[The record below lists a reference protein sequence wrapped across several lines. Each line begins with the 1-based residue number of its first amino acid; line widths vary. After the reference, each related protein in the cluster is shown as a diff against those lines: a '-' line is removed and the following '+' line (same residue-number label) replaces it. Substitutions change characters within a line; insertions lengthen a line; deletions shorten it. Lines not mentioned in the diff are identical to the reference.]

1 VSPTLRPTPEQE
13 AALQAFRSGKDLK
26 LIAVAGSGKTTTL
39 RLMAEAAPHKR
50 LMYLAFN
57 SSVKTEGKRKMPR
70 NVQVLTLHGLAYR
83 EMVRRDP
90 HLRRKFGQGRGQIR
104 AHHIHQALS
113 GVSRMGS
120 YVLRATL
127 GNFLRSNLQNPTPA
141 MIPVRYRQ
149 ILARG
154 GRQDEEGTLLEGVRQ
169 LWQRI
174 QDPSDPFPLSHDA
187 YVKLW
192 AMSSPRIGGVDALL
206 VDEAQDLDPVF
217 LGVLERQIGIQ
228 RIYVGDP
235 AQQIYGWRGAVN
247 ALDSLGGEPWS
258 LTWSFRFGD
267 ELAALV
273 RGLMA
278 FLDRSV
284 LLQGKA
290 AWSTELGCGDL
301 TPPFTTLC
309 RTNAGVVD
317 ALVRRAPQKAHVL
330 GGVKELVWLLEDAEA
345 LRRGEERTRPHPDL
359 LLIESWEELE
369 ALAENLGDPTAA
381 ILSNLANSYP
391 DLSTL
396 AGYLQGIQVEEN
408 DAELVV
414 STAHKAKGR
423 EWERVELWEDF
434 PPVWDPNYRERLLRS
449 QPDTAMAALWEEENL
464 LYVALT
470 RAMRRLSPP
479 PHLVEWP
486 LFVELGQESQPAN
499 GLPASTRPTRAE
511 PVSPSPTLAENL
523 ELASD
528 LFSFLAKVL
537 EHPHTPPE
545 LREQAQQLARQG
557 LRALGLAA
565 EPSVPG

>member
-1 VSPTLRPTPEQE
+1 MSPTLRPTPEQE
-13 AALQAFRSGKDLK
+13 AALKAFRSGKDLK

-39 RLMAEAAPHKR
+39 RLMAEAAPQKR

-57 SSVKTEGKRKMPR
+57 NSVKTEGKRKMPR

-83 EMVRRDP
+83 EMVRGNL
-90 HLRRKFGQGRGQIR
+90 HLRRKFGEGRGQIR

-113 GVSRMGS
+113 GVSRMGA

-154 GRQDEEGTLLEGVRQ
+154 GRQDEEGAILEGVRQ

-174 QDPSDPFPLSHDA
+174 QDPQDPFPLSHDA

-192 AMSSPRIGGVDALL
+192 AMSSPRIGGADALL

-217 LGVLERQIGIQ
+217 LGVLERQVGLQ

-247 ALDSLGGEPWS
+247 ALDSLGGEARS

-267 ELAALV
+267 QLAALV
-273 RGLMA
+273 RGIMA

-284 LLQGKA
+284 PLQGKA
-290 AWSTELGCGDL
+290 AWPTELGCGDL
-301 TPPFTTLC
+301 SPPFTTLC
-309 RTNAGVVD
+309 RTNAGAVD

-330 GGVKELVWLLEDAEA
+330 GGVEELVWLLEDAEA
-345 LRRGEERTRPHPDL
+345 LRRGGQRTRPHPDL
-359 LLIESWEELE
+359 LLIESWDELL

-381 ILSNLANSYP
+381 ILSNLADSYP

-408 DAELVV
+408 HAELVV

-449 QPDTAMAALWEEENL
+449 QPDTAKAVLWEEENL

-470 RAMRRLSPP
+470 RAMRRLSLPP
-479 PHLVEWP
+479 NMPEWEVF
-486 LFVELGQESQPAN
+486 LELGQEQPGSAPEPLLPPPAAEAPPALLQ
-499 GLPASTRPTRAE
+499 GLG
-511 PVSPSPTLAENL
+511 LAG
-523 ELASD
+523 D
-528 LFSFLAKVL
+528 LLHFLRKVL

-545 LREQAQQLARQG
+545 LREQARELARQG
-557 LRALGLAA
+557 LQALGM